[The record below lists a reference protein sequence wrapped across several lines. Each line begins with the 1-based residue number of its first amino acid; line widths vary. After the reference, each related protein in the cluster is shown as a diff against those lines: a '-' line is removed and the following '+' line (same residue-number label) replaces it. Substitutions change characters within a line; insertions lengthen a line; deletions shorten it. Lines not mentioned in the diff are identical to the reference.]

1 VSYRTLHDNLG
12 VLAGA
17 TPPGAQRSQ
26 AIDWRSD
33 GNRASGSYGW
43 SEARALAVR
52 YWVSRRTSGRGDE
65 LQLSALFNRL
75 NLHHFGGTLPAVP
88 VKRGLPYRPGIDDS
102 YLALCHTKAVA
113 GNNPAVEITIFM
125 AERLFSDPFPDE
137 ANRWKEI
144 SRCLLH
150 EMVHVAVDLDE
161 IGGRFPD
168 GIDDHGQEF
177 ADECN
182 RIGRAAGWDHVVGA
196 EKASSDGEDASWW
209 PLGGGCETC
218 AVSAYEAPRSPQAL
232 LPLGGQAASPND
244 SVEPTPPASGRSST
258 ALGCPK
264 RTIHISESS
273 TRSRR

>member
-1 VSYRTLHDNLG
+1 MDERTGRVSFRTLHDNLG
-12 VLAGA
+12 VLTGA
-17 TPPGAQRSQ
+17 TPPRVQRSQ
-26 AIDWRSD
+26 ASDWGSD

-52 YWVSRRTSGRGDE
+52 YWVSRRTSGPGDE

-88 VKRGLPYRPGIDDS
+88 VRRGLPYRPELDAS

-113 GNNPAVEITIFM
+113 GDNPAVVITIFM

-177 ADECN
+177 ANECS

-196 EKASSDGEDASWW
+196 NAAVTDEEDARWW
-209 PLGGGCETC
+209 PLAGGCEMC
-218 AVSAYEAPRSPQAL
+218 ATTVVGA
-232 LPLGGQAASPND
+232 
-244 SVEPTPPASGRSST
+244 
-258 ALGCPK
+258 K
-264 RTIHISESS
+264 R
-273 TRSRR
+273 